1 MRTRSGRLLIVML
14 AVASIAAG
22 PVAAQL
28 LQRHEVPKD
37 LRQALAEKAFA
48 LCAARGFDVGVAV
61 ADSAGTVRTLV
72 AGDKVSAISIETA
85 SRKARSAAF
94 VGFPTSILK
103 KADSEAPAYTALLRQ
118 QRPDMLM
125 LAGAVP
131 IKLGDELLGALGVS
145 GASDGEAD
153 EACASDAV
161 TALTSRLR

>member
-1 MRTRSGRLLIVML
+1 MAQAERLFIV
-14 AVASIAAG
+14 AVAAAWTAAA
-22 PVAAQL
+22 PAAAQL
-28 LQRHEVPKD
+28 LQRHELAKD

-48 LCAARGFDVGVAV
+48 ICAERGFDVGVAV
-61 ADSAGTVRTLV
+61 TDSAGTVRTLI

-103 KADSEAPAYTALLRQ
+103 KADSEAPAYTALLRE

-131 IKLGDELLGALGVS
+131 IKLHDELLGAIGVG
-145 GASDGEAD
+145 GAANGEAD

-161 TALTSRLR
+161 SALASRLR